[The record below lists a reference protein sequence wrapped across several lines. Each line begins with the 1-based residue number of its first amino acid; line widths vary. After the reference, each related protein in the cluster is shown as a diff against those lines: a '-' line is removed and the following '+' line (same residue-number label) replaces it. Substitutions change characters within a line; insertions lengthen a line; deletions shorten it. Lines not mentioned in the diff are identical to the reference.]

1 LSEQLQVTGIKML
14 RSISKELFRSVHK
27 QNFNETIS
35 KSSRLLSTSSRL
47 FSAENDF
54 DDDSLSFSQT
64 F

>member
-35 KSSRLLSTSSRL
+35 TRA
-47 FSAENDF
+47 FS
-54 DDDSLSFSQT
+54 LPCK
-64 F
+64 